1 MPFKRFVEVGR
12 LCLVTYGPMEGKLCV
27 VVNIIDQSHVLV
39 DGTPA
44 GDAGTPR
51 MGMSLKR
58 MMLTDLKVPI
68 KLNATAKCVAAFC
81 TPCCLDPALRL
92 CRGMDDAW
100 RTARAELDPL
110 LETRTRRRIGR
121 CAPAIALPFWSRC
134 GVVRGVPPGAPA
146 GQRHV
151 RSEILLP
158 ASVLSLVP
166 PPAPAHRKLKEAW
179 DAEGTM
185 AAWEES
191 SWAQKRKRH
200 ITRKGLSDFARFEAM
215 LARKERSAARAKKM

>member
-1 MPFKRFVEVGR
+1 VAARGSPCQRQAAAAMPFKRFVEVGR

-68 KLNATAKCVAAFC
+68 KLNATAK
-81 TPCCLDPALRL
+81 
-92 CRGMDDAW
+92 
-100 RTARAELDPL
+100 
-110 LETRTRRRIGR
+110 
-121 CAPAIALPFWSRC
+121 
-134 GVVRGVPPGAPA
+134 
-146 GQRHV
+146 
-151 RSEILLP
+151 
-158 ASVLSLVP
+158 
-166 PPAPAHRKLKEAW
+166 KLKEAW

>member
-92 CRGMDDAW
+92 CRGTDDAW
-100 RTARAELDPL
+100 RTARAELDSV

-134 GVVRGVPPGAPA
+134 GVGRGVPLEAPA

-158 ASVLSLVP
+158 ASLL
-166 PPAPAHRKLKEAW
+166 
-179 DAEGTM
+179 
-185 AAWEES
+185 
-191 SWAQKRKRH
+191 
-200 ITRKGLSDFARFEAM
+200 
-215 LARKERSAARAKKM
+215 